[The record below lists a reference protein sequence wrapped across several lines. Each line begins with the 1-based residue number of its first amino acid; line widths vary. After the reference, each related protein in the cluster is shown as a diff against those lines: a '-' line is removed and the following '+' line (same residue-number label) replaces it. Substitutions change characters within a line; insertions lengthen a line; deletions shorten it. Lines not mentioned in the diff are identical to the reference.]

1 MIKQLLDF
9 IRANPDWERI
19 IQAPPYCIKVSWS
32 ADYAL
37 FKYNQLNSDFSSP
50 IVQGCRG
57 VIIKFPEVK
66 VVCAP
71 FDKFFNYGEEHAA
84 QIDWS
89 TARVQEKI
97 DGSLIKTWHHDG
109 SWHVSTNGTIHASNA
124 GTSIPGLTFFD
135 VFCKAMP
142 SRYCLEDFFNAL
154 DKKYTYMFEIV
165 SPETRVTID
174 YKETA
179 LYYLGARNTHTLQEV
194 SYPEE
199 TDDAVF
205 FECVKLPKCYPL
217 NTIEQCIEAAAQM
230 SKDEEG
236 FVVRDAA
243 FNRIKV
249 KSPEYLIAAKVRNNG
264 VITVR
269 RVIELMRAEKLD
281 DFLAYAPQY
290 TSFVKNILSTIDVI
304 TEAFN
309 DSIYQLLRLVG
320 ANSASFNQPYLW
332 IKQLPK
338 QYQPFLFKVMQ
349 GKVANA
355 REYVDGLRVSVL
367 VDLIQQYEDCQN

>member
-1 MIKQLLDF
+1 M
-9 IRANPDWERI
+9 
-19 IQAPPYCIKVSWS
+19 
-32 ADYAL
+32 
-37 FKYNQLNSDFSSP
+37 
-50 IVQGCRG
+50 
-57 VIIKFPEVK
+57 
-66 VVCAP
+66 
-71 FDKFFNYGEEHAA
+71 
-84 QIDWS
+84 
-89 TARVQEKI
+89 QEKI
-97 DGSLIKTWHHDG
+97 DGSIIKIWWSDEEDR
-109 SWHVSTNGTIHASNA
+109 WIISTNGAIFASRVEAGNA
-124 GTSIPGLTFFD
+124 GRSFADLVYEAIETRGPTS
-135 VFCKAMP
+135 
-142 SRYCLEDFFNAL
+142 YFFNSL
-154 DKKYTYMFEIV
+154 FPGWTYTFELV
-165 SPETRVTID
+165 GPFNRVVID
-174 YKETA
+174 YPEPKLYFIGLRRNDTLKEA
-179 LYYLGARNTHTLQEV
+179 DPKNSVGAHYAVELLNYVDFPTSYSLKNLQ
-194 SYPEE
+194 
-199 TDDAVF
+199 D
-205 FECVKLPKCYPL
+205 
-217 NTIEQCIEAAAQM
+217 CIEAAAQM

-290 TSFVKNILSTIDVI
+290 TSFVKNILSTIEVI

-320 ANSASFNQPYLW
+320 ADSASFNQPYLW

-367 VDLIQQYEDCQN
+367 VDLIQQYEDCQF